1 MARIAKWMPA
11 LALAAVAML
20 PAAGEAQVFQPHELS
35 EAPTLEST
43 RQAQQVILRSY
54 PRALRDNSIGGRV
67 QVRFVVR
74 SDGTVDPAS
83 VEVVAA
89 SVKALGEAA
98 TRAVADLSFKPGK
111 KDGSA
116 VAAVVVMP
124 ITYGAS

>member
-11 LALAAVAML
+11 LALAAVAIM
-20 PAAGEAQVFQPHELS
+20 PATGQAQVYQPHELT
-35 EAPTLEST
+35 EAPSLESAQ
-43 RQAQQVILRSY
+43 QAQRVILRSY

-74 SDGTVDPAS
+74 SDGSVDPSS
-83 VEVVAA
+83 VEIVAA

-124 ITYGAS
+124 ITYGTS